1 MSEIRKT
8 GVLYAFMYYIKWGVP
23 LAERRDGSTI
33 RISSMNKTASSTSP
47 DSLLDL
53 PIFFIVQLGCVSRI
67 CTDALHMYRFLS
79 PSTIFFMSWKFYNS
93 GYNEV
98 AHNACHSVH
107 SMCYVYMTYRK
118 NCIVLY
124 CRHNKASLQGY
135 FI

>member
-8 GVLYAFMYYIKWGVP
+8 GVFYAFMYYIKWEVP
-23 LAERRDGSTI
+23 LVERRDGSTI
-33 RISSMNKTASSTSP
+33 RISSMNKTASSTSL
-47 DSLLDL
+47 DSLLDP
-53 PIFFIVQLGCVSRI
+53 PIFFIVRLGCVSRI
-67 CTDALHMYRFLS
+67 CSAYVQISL
-79 PSTIFFMSWKFYNS
+79 STIFFMSWKFYNS
-93 GYNEV
+93 RYNEV

-118 NCIVLY
+118 NCVVLY